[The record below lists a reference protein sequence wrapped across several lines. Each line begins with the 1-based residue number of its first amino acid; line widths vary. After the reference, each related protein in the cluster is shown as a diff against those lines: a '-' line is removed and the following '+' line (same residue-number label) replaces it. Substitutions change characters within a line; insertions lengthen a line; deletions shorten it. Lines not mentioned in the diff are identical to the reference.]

1 MDEGGTRNDKI
12 RSEGIRDNLG
22 VARIEYKMRENCF

>member
-1 MDEGGTRNDKI
+1 MDEGGTRNDRI
-12 RSEGIRDNLG
+12 RSEDIRDKLG